1 MFCPKCGSENPDG
14 SKFCGVCG
22 ASFSAPVPAPAPASA
37 PSPYQSAPTPHMGG
51 YAAPAPFAGGIAA
64 PVIAVVAALIVAA
77 LCMLQPWASINLASI
92 PGSSSLVN
100 MGIGTSV
107 GFTLPTSVSIV
118 DLVAGG
124 LSTVFQAVSAYSGMS
139 TSDMVEAKALVDAIG
154 LARVICMVAWVLWI
168 AAIVLV
174 SISVFQAVSTKGRA
188 CTLLIPAGVVCAV
201 DAIGWV
207 VLMGMINDSVSS
219 SLANSS
225 TMLMGDVVT
234 ATPFVWVTLV
244 CGVVAAVAA
253 ILHRKG
259 ILR

>member
-22 ASFSAPVPAPAPASA
+22 ASFSAPAPAPA
-37 PSPYQSAPTPHMGG
+37 PSPYQSVPTSHMGG
-51 YAAPAPFAGGIAA
+51 YAAPAPFAGGISA
-64 PVIAVVAALIVAA
+64 PVIAAAVALVVAA
-77 LCMLQPWASINLASI
+77 LCMLQAWASINLASI
-92 PGSSSLVN
+92 PGSSSLAS

-107 GFTLPTSVSIV
+107 GLTLPTSVSVV

-124 LSTVFQAVSAYSGMS
+124 LSTVFQAVSAYSSMS

-154 LARVICMVAWVLWI
+154 LARVVCMVAWVLWI

-174 SISVFQAVSTKGRA
+174 SISVFQAVSTKGRS
-188 CTLLIPAGVVCAV
+188 CTLLIPAGVACAV
-201 DAIGWV
+201 DAVGWV

-244 CGVVAAVAA
+244 CGVAAAAVA

>member
-1 MFCPKCGSENPDG
+1 MFCPKCGSENPGG

-22 ASFSAPVPAPAPASA
+22 ASFSAPA
-37 PSPYQSAPTPHMGG
+37 PSPYQSVPTSHMGG
-51 YAAPAPFAGGIAA
+51 YAAPAPFAGGISA
-64 PVIAVVAALIVAA
+64 PVIAAAVALVVAA
-77 LCMLQPWASINLASI
+77 LCMLQAWASINLASI
-92 PGSSSLVN
+92 PGSSSLAS

-107 GFTLPTSVSIV
+107 GLTLPTSVSVV
-118 DLVAGG
+118 DLVVGG
-124 LSTVFQAVSAYSGMS
+124 LSTVFQAVSAHSSMS

-174 SISVFQAVSTKGRA
+174 SISVFQAVSTKGRS
-188 CTLLIPAGVVCAV
+188 CTLLIPAGVACAV
-201 DAIGWV
+201 DAVGWV

-244 CGVVAAVAA
+244 CGVAAAAVA
-253 ILHRKG
+253 ILYRKG